1 MSITVMLVTEHV
13 FPQSGAVFHC
23 HQDRPIYCFCLTREM
38 STMHESD
45 RKDGCNLKDP
55 TTSDSHIGG
64 APINQSD
71 SDCLSLKTGESK
83 FEHSGILM
91 LF

>member
-1 MSITVMLVTEHV
+1 MSIMVMPVTEHV

-38 STMHESD
+38 STMPGSD

-55 TTSDSHIGG
+55 TTSDSHIG
-64 APINQSD
+64 APTNQSD
-71 SDCLSLKTGESK
+71 SDYLRLKTGESK

-91 LF
+91 SF